1 MSAFQTEPVKE
12 RANFY
17 SIKKGEDGRTAF
29 RLKTSSQDP
38 QAVARPYTNPK
49 TKEEGVAYE
58 RQFNALIGVIENIE
72 FVENSLADKTILRSI
87 NISLG
92 KDEDGVAQVISL
104 PQDSRFAADF
114 LRKLP
119 NIKLDEEVRFA
130 PHDYEK
136 DGRRK
141 VGIYIDHRNPE
152 TGKFDVNVLDF
163 FTKFEEKDGK
173 WTVTNLNGI
182 PEATEDDSQD
192 WPFYFKKV
200 EKFLINYAKTHII
213 PRFSQENAATGK
225 IERSTP
231 IESDPSKDIDDAFD
245 AAFEARNATKDAINP
260 EDVPF

>member
-1 MSAFQTEPVKE
+1 MGFKAEPVKE
-12 RANFY
+12 RSNY
-17 SIKKGEDGRTAF
+17 YTIKKGEDGRTAF

-38 QAVARPYTNPK
+38 QAQARPYTNPK
-49 TKEEGVAYE
+49 TKEEGIAYE
-58 RQFNALIGVIENIE
+58 RAFASLIGIIEDIQ
-72 FVENSLADKTILRSI
+72 FTENSLADKTILRSI

-119 NIKLDEEVRFA
+119 NIKLNEEVRFA

-152 TGKFDVNVLDF
+152 TDKFDVNVLDY
-163 FTKFEEKDGK
+163 FTKFEEKDGT
-173 WTVTNLNGI
+173 WTVTNLHGM
-182 PEATEDDSQD
+182 PDATEDDKED

-200 EKFLINYAKTHII
+200 EKFLINYTK
-213 PRFSQENAATGK
+213 ENILPKFTVQ
-225 IERSTP
+225 
-231 IESDPSKDIDDAFD
+231 SKVDSVDALD
-245 AAFEARNATKDAINP
+245 EVLDEPKDNINP
-260 EDVPF
+260 DDIPF